1 LEFTL
6 DRTIA
11 VLERTPKALRSLL
24 AGLPDPWALGNEG
37 PDTFSPFDVLGHL
50 IHGELTDW
58 IPRAK
63 IILEHG
69 PSRPFT
75 PFDRFG
81 FREATKGKS
90 LADLLDTFESLRAE
104 NLAALKALR
113 LDADQLDRVGT
124 HPELESV
131 TLRELLA
138 TWTVHDLAHLGQIA
152 RVMAKQYGTE
162 VGPWKEYLPILTRP

>member
-1 LEFTL
+1 MEFALE
-6 DRTIA
+6 RTIE
-11 VLERTPKALRSLL
+11 VLERTPKTLRLL
-24 AGLPDPWALGNEG
+24 LSGLGEAWTLGNEG

-50 IHGELTDW
+50 IHGERTDW

-75 PFDRFG
+75 PFNRFG

-104 NLAALKALR
+104 NIAALKALR
-113 LDADQLDRVGT
+113 LDANQLDRVGT
-124 HPELESV
+124 HPELGTV
-131 TLRELLA
+131 TLKELLA
-138 TWTVHDLAHLGQIA
+138 TWTVHDLGHLGQIA

-162 VGPWKEYLPILTRP
+162 VGPWKEYLPILTRL